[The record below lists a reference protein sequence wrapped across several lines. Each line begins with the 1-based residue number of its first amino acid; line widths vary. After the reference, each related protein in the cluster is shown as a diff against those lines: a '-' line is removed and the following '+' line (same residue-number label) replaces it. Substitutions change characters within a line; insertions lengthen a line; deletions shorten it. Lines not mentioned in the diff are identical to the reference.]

1 MHPFSLGVH
10 VSVPSPRAPCPALT
24 PQPGPT
30 PCLPL
35 PEASCHA
42 AARSEPP
49 VCHRAG
55 SAEPRSGKPRSG
67 LDFGSEAN
75 ANILAE
81 QTAIPAER
89 KANSEAALFK
99 QSTRTCRGFYLL
111 QEKLAEAAASSA
123 LPHPATRLPR

>member
-1 MHPFSLGVH
+1 MP
-10 VSVPSPRAPCPALT
+10 PSPRSELSRRSAFP
-24 PQPGPT
+24 
-30 PCLPL
+30 PL
-35 PEASCHA
+35 CH
-42 AARSEPP
+42 
-49 VCHRAG
+49 HAG
-55 SAEPRSGKPRSG
+55 SAEPRSG
-67 LDFGSEAN
+67 LDFGSEAS

-89 KANSEAALFK
+89 KSNSEAALFK

>member
-1 MHPFSLGVH
+1 MSAFQVPEPLVL
-10 VSVPSPRAPCPALT
+10 PSPLSLDPPHASLSPKRAVT
-24 PQPGPT
+24 PQRVPT
-30 PCLPL
+30 ALSTRRQRGAPL
-35 PEASCHA
+35 GLRLWFEAS
-42 AARSEPP
+42 
-49 VCHRAG
+49 
-55 SAEPRSGKPRSG
+55 
-67 LDFGSEAN
+67 

-89 KANSEAALFK
+89 KSNSEAALFK